1 MVQGGFFCS
10 HSGNDNYLPA
20 RIRGYTTG
28 IFWHPVPLRLL
39 KPRWNK
45 NLETFWV
52 SWVCAIFVF
61 MFSSLTI
68 VSWSFVF
75 ICVHSLS
82 FLGNIKA
89 VPIWSAA
96 GSTRDLVLFPPAD
109 HHKVIALVTTG
120 RQNIKIRCE
129 ENPPQSVA
137 GAHVTNHIE
146 EPTPDLWSRVITPF
160 LRSECFSEKTTT
172 WGVLSRFFPVA
183 GEPFVASKI
192 WKKLDLRQSAFDKS
206 FFNIPISF
214 ARIPNWLMSTHR
226 E

>member
-1 MVQGGFFCS
+1 
-10 HSGNDNYLPA
+10 
-20 RIRGYTTG
+20 
-28 IFWHPVPLRLL
+28 
-39 KPRWNK
+39 
-45 NLETFWV
+45 
-52 SWVCAIFVF
+52 

-89 VPIWSAA
+89 VPIGSAA

-109 HHKVIALVTTG
+109 HHKVTALVITG
-120 RQNIKIRCE
+120 RQKIKIRPRHKSQRR
-129 ENPPQSVA
+129 NYTRSMVA
-137 GAHVTNHIE
+137 CDRAISSILMFQREDNHV
-146 EPTPDLWSRVITPF
+146 R
-160 LRSECFSEKTTT
+160 CFFM
-172 WGVLSRFFPVA
+172 FFPVA